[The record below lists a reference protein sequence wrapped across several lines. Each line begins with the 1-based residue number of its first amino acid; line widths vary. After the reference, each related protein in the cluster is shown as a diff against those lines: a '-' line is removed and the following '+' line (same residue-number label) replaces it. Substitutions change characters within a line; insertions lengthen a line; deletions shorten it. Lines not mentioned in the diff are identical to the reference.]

1 MLKVDLGRLAQRQ
14 RERIEVEIPAGDAL
28 WSGTGL
34 SFVEGVEVDLDV
46 QLAGADVVVR
56 GGIRGAVELA
66 CRRCT
71 TPVTH
76 ELDED
81 VTLVYRAGIGPAE
94 AEAEEVY
101 ALPPRGHELD
111 LGPAVLELLLLAVP
125 EFVCC
130 DEACRGLCPRC
141 GANLNQASCECVVEE
156 EDPRWAALRRL
167 RSE

>member
-1 MLKVDLGRLAQRQ
+1 MLKVDLGRLAKRQ
-14 RERIEVEIPAGDAL
+14 RIRIEVEIPAGDAL

-34 SFVEGVEVDLDV
+34 VFVNGVAVSLDV
-46 QLAGADVVVR
+46 QLAGADVVALGR
-56 GGIRGAVELA
+56 IRGAVGLA

-81 VTLVYRAGIGPAE
+81 LTLVYRAGIGPAE

-101 ALPPRGHELD
+101 ALPPRGNELD
-111 LGPAVLELLLLAVP
+111 LAPAVLEQLQLAVP

-130 DEACRGLCPRC
+130 EEACRGLCPRC
-141 GANLNQASCECVVEE
+141 GVNLNQASCECVVEE

>member
-1 MLKVDLGRLAQRQ
+1 MLKVDLGRLAKRH
-14 RERIEVEIPAGDAL
+14 RVAIEVAIPPGDPAWGGSSL
-28 WSGTGL
+28 G
-34 SFVEGVEVDLDV
+34 FADRVEVSLDV
-46 QLAGADVVVR
+46 QMAGPDVVARGRVR
-56 GGIRGAVELA
+56 APVALA

-76 ELDED
+76 DVDEAL
-81 VTLVYRAGIGPAE
+81 TLVYRAGITQAE

-101 ALPPRGHELD
+101 ALPLRGQELD
-111 LGPAVLELLLLAVP
+111 LMPAVLEQLQLAIP

-130 DEACRGLCPRC
+130 AESCRGLCPRC
-141 GANLNQASCECVVEE
+141 GTNLNQASCECVVEE

>member
-1 MLKVDLGRLAQRQ
+1 MLKVDLGRLAKRQ
-14 RERIEVEIPAGDAL
+14 RIRIEVEIPAGDAL

-34 SFVEGVEVDLDV
+34 VFVDGVEVSLDV
-46 QLAGADVVVR
+46 QLAGADVVAL
-56 GGIRGAVELA
+56 GGIRGTVGLA

-81 VTLVYRAGIGPAE
+81 LTLVYRAGLGAAE

-101 ALPPRGHELD
+101 ALPPRGNDLD
-111 LGPAVLELLLLAVP
+111 LTPAVLEQLQLAVP

-130 DEACRGLCPRC
+130 EEACRGLCPRC
-141 GANLNQASCECVVEE
+141 GVNLNQASCECVVEE